1 MTFELPQEPAD
12 IATNLRE
19 LESTAPNVTPKVI
32 RAALIQ
38 AAKEIEDWRALALT
52 HARTLEEAAALRVG
66 MMDSLS
72 KADEVSRQVKLA
84 MTQTAQSLRHR
95 LAR

>member
-1 MTFELPQEPAD
+1 MAFALPDTPAD
-12 IATNLRE
+12 LATSLRE

-38 AAKEIEDWRALALT
+38 AAQEIEDWRAMALT
-52 HARTLEEAAALRVG
+52 HARTLEEATRLRIG
-66 MMDSLS
+66 MMDSQS
-72 KADEVSRQVKLA
+72 KADEVSRQIQLA
-84 MTQTAQSLRHR
+84 LRQTAQALRHR